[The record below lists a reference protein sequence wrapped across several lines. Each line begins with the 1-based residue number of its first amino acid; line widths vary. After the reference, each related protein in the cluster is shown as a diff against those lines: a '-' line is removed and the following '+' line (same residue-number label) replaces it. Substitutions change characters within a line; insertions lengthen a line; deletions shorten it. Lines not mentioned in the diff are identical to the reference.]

1 MANLSVLK
9 NDKGMVEK
17 AISKMTKA
25 LTLCAGQQKKYYE
38 KNLYLHIYKA
48 KKLQWYMRE
57 KEDEDKKVEIIQYL
71 QSQMEK
77 DSSLD
82 ENQR

>member
-25 LTLCAGQQKKYYE
+25 LTLCAG
-38 KNLYLHIYKA
+38 
-48 KKLQWYMRE
+48 
-57 KEDEDKKVEIIQYL
+57 
-71 QSQMEK
+71 
-77 DSSLD
+77 
-82 ENQR
+82 